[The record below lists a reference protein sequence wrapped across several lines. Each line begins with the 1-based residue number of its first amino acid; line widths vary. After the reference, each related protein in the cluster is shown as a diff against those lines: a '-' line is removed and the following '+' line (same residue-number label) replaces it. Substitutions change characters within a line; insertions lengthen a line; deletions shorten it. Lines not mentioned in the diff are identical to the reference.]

1 MFTCDVTLLP
11 SLMTPIVWT
20 SIASCFCQHILT
32 QFRSSIPKRIDNV
45 TRIKKLDREEFCKH
59 WKGKVRMAYSALLNV
74 YHRIFLILIFYKY
87 VSQSQIL
94 RYAIIKN
101 CDVFLR
107 IYGHST
113 SSQFIQKVRFFHKTK
128 NTKFE
133 HVSKNA

>member
-1 MFTCDVTLLP
+1 
-11 SLMTPIVWT
+11 
-20 SIASCFCQHILT
+20 
-32 QFRSSIPKRIDNV
+32 
-45 TRIKKLDREEFCKH
+45 
-59 WKGKVRMAYSALLNV
+59 MAYSALLNV